1 MARRCHDGVSLGSE
15 NRQVLSNG
23 DEWALLGFNSSRPL
37 CRSRLSYIAAR
48 CFSREGATS
57 RESVPEKL
65 VLSSYRAQR
74 IRVCVVSPERPRAV
88 LGFESLV
95 LRGIF
100 QIKLGSAGL
109 LGSSVSR

>member
-1 MARRCHDGVSLGSE
+1 MERQTHCRIHAPADPRGAAYRWSFVAPGELVSFGNPLRCAKKNYEPGMARRCHDGVSLGSE

-57 RESVPEKL
+57 RESVP
-65 VLSSYRAQR
+65 
-74 IRVCVVSPERPRAV
+74 
-88 LGFESLV
+88 
-95 LRGIF
+95 
-100 QIKLGSAGL
+100 
-109 LGSSVSR
+109 